1 MMANQV
7 DDVVSCYQ
15 QLMKEWQTKGPN
27 YIEKCGQLLKKL
39 KIGLTHCQFMPT
51 SVVQASKRELLVARD
66 ILEIGAQ
73 WSCAAHD
80 IPSFERYL
88 SMLKTYYM
96 DYKNDLPESSYK
108 YQLLGL
114 NLLYLLSQNRVAEFH
129 TELELLPAREIQTNI
144 HISHP
149 VSLEQFLMEGS
160 YNKIFLSKE
169 NVPAPS
175 YTFFMDILLD
185 TVRDEIASCA
195 EKTYEKISSS
205 EITRM
210 LYFDNGKQAERYLSR
225 RKWQLSGSHYVL
237 STPAGSG
244 KPSDDLI
251 PANDFASKTIEYAR
265 EMEQIV

>member
-1 MMANQV
+1 MSSQV
-7 DDVVSCYQ
+7 DDVVVCYQ
-15 QLMKEWQTKGPN
+15 QLVKEWQTKGPN
-27 YIEKCGQLLKKL
+27 YIQKCGQLLNKL
-39 KIGLTHCQFMPT
+39 KIGLTQCQFMPVT
-51 SVVQASKRELLVARD
+51 GLQASKRELLVARD

-73 WSCAAHD
+73 WSCASED
-80 IPSFERYL
+80 IPAFERYM

-169 NVPAPS
+169 NVPAAS
-175 YTFFMDILLD
+175 YTYFMEILLN

-195 EKTYEKISSS
+195 EKTYEKISPS
-205 EITRM
+205 EMARM
-210 LYFDNGKQAERYLSR
+210 LYFDSSKQAEAYLSKR
-225 RKWQLSGSHYVL
+225 GWKLKGGNLYVL
-237 STPAGSG
+237 NSPST
-244 KPSDDLI
+244 KPTEDLV

>member
-1 MMANQV
+1 MMTV
-7 DDVVSCYQ
+7 DDVVVCYQ
-15 QLMKEWQTKGPN
+15 ELIKEWNGKGPN
-27 YIEKCGQLLKKL
+27 YIEKCGQLLNKL
-39 KIGLTHCQFMPT
+39 KIGLTHCAFMPT
-51 SVVQASKRELLVARD
+51 SGSVNKKELLVARD

-73 WSCAAHD
+73 WSCAARD

-114 NLLYLLSQNRVAEFH
+114 NLLCNLAQNRVAEFH
-129 TELELLPAREIQTNI
+129 TELELLPAKEIQTNI
-144 HISHP
+144 HITHP

-175 YTFFMDILLD
+175 YTFFMDLLLD

-195 EKTYEKISSS
+195 ETTYEKISSS
-205 EITRM
+205 EMARM
-210 LYFDNGKQAERYLSR
+210 LYFESTKQAEMYLDKR
-225 RKWQLSGSHYVL
+225 GWKLHGNHYTLNRPHVK
-237 STPAGSG
+237 PAE
-244 KPSDDLI
+244 DRI
-251 PANDFASKTIEYAR
+251 PADTFAIKTIEYAR